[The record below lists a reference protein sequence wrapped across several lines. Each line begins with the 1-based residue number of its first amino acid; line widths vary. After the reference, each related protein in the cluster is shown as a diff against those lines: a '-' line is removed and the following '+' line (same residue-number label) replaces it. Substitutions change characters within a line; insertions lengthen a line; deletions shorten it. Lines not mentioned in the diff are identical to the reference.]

1 MTTGTLAEPPQ
12 QGGTLA
18 AYLGLVAIWST
29 TPLAM
34 VMSLRDFD
42 AVWALA
48 LRMLLAAILAQCILR
63 LAGQTLALGA
73 EALRRYAIGAVSMYG
88 AMIFTY
94 LGARHLP
101 SGMIAIL
108 FGLSPLLVG
117 LLSFLAFRA
126 VRFAPLQWLG
136 LAIAVAGLAQIFLQG
151 EKLAALDSSSVALV
165 LAGVLC
171 YAISALWIKQLP
183 QALPPLVQTTGALWL
198 SALAAFLTVP
208 LLGQHA
214 PAQLPSLAGSLALL
228 YSAAVGS
235 IVAMLCYFFLLQRI
249 EVGTMALTTLITPVF
264 ALLLGVVFNHERFR
278 PEILWGMGLILLGL
292 AAYYERDLRK
302 ALAPLQDAETDRLRV
317 PE

>member
-12 QGGTLA
+12 QGGITA
-18 AYLGLVAIWST
+18 AYLGLVVIWST

-34 VMSLRDFD
+34 VMSLRDLD
-42 AVWALA
+42 AIWALA
-48 LRMLLAAILAQCILR
+48 LRMLLAALLAQAVLR
-63 LAGQTLALGA
+63 VAGQKLALGA
-73 EALRRYAIGAVSMYG
+73 DALRRYAIGALSMYG
-88 AMIFTY
+88 AMVFTY

-108 FGLSPLLVG
+108 FGMSPLLVG
-117 LLSFLAFRA
+117 LLSFLVFRS

-136 LAIAVAGLAQIFLQG
+136 LAIAVAGLAVIFLQG
-151 EKLAALDSSSVALV
+151 EKLAAIDTTSVLLV
-165 LAGVLC
+165 LAGVLS
-171 YAISALWIKQLP
+171 YAASALWIKQLP

-198 SALAAFLTVP
+198 SALAAMLTVP
-208 LLGQHA
+208 VLGHHA
-214 PAQLPSLAGSLALL
+214 PTHLPGLASSLALL

-235 IVAMLCYFFLLQRI
+235 IVAMLFYFFLLQRI

-278 PEILWGMGLILLGL
+278 PEILWGMALILVGLG
-292 AAYYERDLRK
+292 AYYERELRR
-302 ALAPLQDAETDRLRV
+302 AVGPLLEPAAPRLRV